1 MGEMRR
7 DLGIYSRI
15 FMNKYEN
22 YMRIESKGEMFFSS
36 FYRYIDKYNY
46 MGRRLI

>member
-7 DLGIYSRI
+7 DPGTYSRI

-22 YMRIESKGEMFFSS
+22 YMRIESKGEMPPSS
-36 FYRYIDKYNY
+36 SYRHTDKHNY
-46 MGRRLI
+46 MGRRST